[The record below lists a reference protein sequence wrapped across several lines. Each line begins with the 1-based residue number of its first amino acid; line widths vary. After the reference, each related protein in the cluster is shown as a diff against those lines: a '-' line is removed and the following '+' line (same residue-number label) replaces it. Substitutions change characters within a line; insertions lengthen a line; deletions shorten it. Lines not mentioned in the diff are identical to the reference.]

1 MDVGLVCDS
10 CRTFNPM
17 GAPSC
22 SQCDG
27 TLALEPN
34 GKHSGTTDASAA
46 DPGVVSAAPNGAA
59 ASSSVTNC
67 PACGESVEN
76 KHRFCSACGCVISVP
91 NPSEFARARD
101 GSGKGSPRTT
111 MLFSAMQKARP
122 KLVLIRGDGVDGLSY
137 SLAGE
142 DHLAGRG
149 DVPLA
154 FPQDPYLSP
163 EHANFIYRDGKLFV
177 RDQDSANGVFLR
189 IRGSV
194 EIQFG
199 DKFLIGEQLLA
210 VEMPVQAEFSG
221 ARPDGTYAFSS
232 PNQILSMKVV
242 QLLRGGDT
250 GFIYAVDTPS
260 AVIGRSGNTINFP
273 DDPFIS
279 GRHAEITYESEV
291 LRLTDLDSKN
301 GTFIC
306 VRNEK
311 QLAHGDYV
319 FLGQQ
324 LLRVE
329 IV

>member
-1 MDVGLVCDS
+1 
-10 CRTFNPM
+10 
-17 GAPSC
+17 
-22 SQCDG
+22 
-27 TLALEPN
+27 
-34 GKHSGTTDASAA
+34 
-46 DPGVVSAAPNGAA
+46 
-59 ASSSVTNC
+59 
-67 PACGESVEN
+67 
-76 KHRFCSACGCVISVP
+76 
-91 NPSEFARARD
+91 
-101 GSGKGSPRTT
+101 

-142 DHLAGRG
+142 DHIAGSG

-163 EHANFIYRDGKLFV
+163 EHANFIYRDRKLFV
-177 RDQDSANGVFLR
+177 CDQDSVNGVFIR
-189 IRGSV
+189 IQGTV

-210 VEMPVQAEFSG
+210 VERPVEAEYTS

-232 PNQILSMKVV
+232 PNQALTMKVV

-250 GFIYAVDTPS
+250 GFIYAVDTDS

-279 GRHAEITYESEV
+279 GRHAEITYKSGI
-291 LRLTDLDSKN
+291 LRLADLDSKN
-301 GTFIC
+301 GTFVCI
-306 VRNEK
+306 NKEK